1 MGARTPDAYRIGV
14 GQVTQEYPADAVPA
28 RLGKQPS
35 LPTMSR
41 APESSPVE
49 QVVTAEVA
57 VVRRKASVPPRESKE
72 ARLSKEARPSKEPA
86 AAARRNAV
94 ACDAVHAQAAPAM
107 ESPAPAREYAHL
119 DEAGVAFEGDQRPGI
134 PVHHDW
140 HRTTMR
146 VVNPVGEQVAHKR
159 RMSAPALP
167 VPTQGEEASGVG
179 GASRAQRAT
188 RRSGIGAS
196 RMERRERPARRGQRY
211 RGLLMFLLGFI
222 SALLL
227 VAAVVGGLFIARSTA
242 ASGFVNAVDSCHAQG
257 LHARLAS
264 DETSLTLEAFF
275 DSRDSLTTPIFQC
288 VLGKLGTPAAVRER
302 MYATRA
308 IDGTQLEEW
317 GSYKATWPY
326 EPDQGLAVIIS
337 SR

>member
-1 MGARTPDAYRIGV
+1 MGARTPDAYRIGA
-14 GQVTQEYPADAVPA
+14 GQVAQEYQADAAPV
-28 RLGKQPS
+28 RLSKQPS

-41 APESSPVE
+41 APQAPPVE

-57 VVRRKASVPPRESKE
+57 VVRRTAGVSPRQSKE
-72 ARLSKEARPSKEPA
+72 ARLSKEPA
-86 AAARRNAV
+86 AVAQRNIV
-94 ACDAVHAQAAPAM
+94 VRDAVPVQAAPVAK
-107 ESPAPAREYAHL
+107 SPAPAREYAHL
-119 DEAGVAFEGDQRPGI
+119 DEAGVAFEGDQRPGV

-146 VVNPVGEQVAHKR
+146 IVNPAGEQVSHKR
-159 RMSAPALP
+159 GVSAPALP
-167 VPTQGEEASGVG
+167 VPTQAEEASGVG

-188 RRSGIGAS
+188 RRAGVGAS
-196 RMERRERPARRGQRY
+196 RMDRRERPARRGQHY

-227 VAAVVGGLFIARSTA
+227 VAAVVGGLYIARSTA
-242 ASGFVNAVDSCHAQG
+242 ASGFANVVDSCHARG

-264 DETSLTLEAFF
+264 DETSLTLEAFS
-275 DSRDSLTTPIFQC
+275 DSGDSLTTPIFQC
-288 VLGKLGTPAAVRER
+288 VLGKLGTRAAARER

-308 IDGTQLEEW
+308 IDGAQSEEW
-317 GSYKATWPY
+317 GSYKATWTY
-326 EPDQGLAVIIS
+326 EPDQGLTVIVS

>member
-1 MGARTPDAYRIGV
+1 MGVRTPDAYRIGA

-28 RLGKQPS
+28 RLRKQPS
-35 LPTMSR
+35 LPTMSC
-41 APESSPVE
+41 APESAPVE

-57 VVRRKASVPPRESKE
+57 VVRREASVPPRQ
-72 ARLSKEARPSKEPA
+72 SKEARPSKETA
-86 AAARRNAV
+86 APARRNAV
-94 ACDAVHAQAAPAM
+94 ARDAVPVQAAPVA

-119 DEAGVAFEGDQRPGI
+119 DEAGVAFEGDQRPGV

-146 VVNPVGEQVAHKR
+146 VVNPAGEQAAHKR
-159 RMSAPALP
+159 GVSTPALP
-167 VPTQGEEASGVG
+167 VPTQAEEVSGVG

-188 RRSGIGAS
+188 RRSRVGAS
-196 RMERRERPARRGQRY
+196 RMERRERPAHRGRPY

-222 SALLL
+222 SALIV
-227 VAAVVGGLFIARSTA
+227 VASVVGGLYVSRSTG
-242 ASGFVNAVDSCHAQG
+242 ASGFANAVDSCHARG

-264 DETSLTLEAFF
+264 DETSLTLEAFS
-275 DSRDSLTTPIFQC
+275 DSGDSLTTPIFQC

-308 IDGTQLEEW
+308 IDGTQSEEW
-317 GSYKATWPY
+317 GSYKATWTY
-326 EPDQGLAVIIS
+326 EPDQGLTVIVS

>member
-1 MGARTPDAYRIGV
+1 MGARTPDAYRIGA

-28 RLGKQPS
+28 CLRKQPS

-57 VVRRKASVPPRESKE
+57 VVRHKASGAPRS
-72 ARLSKEARPSKEPA
+72 ANDSRPSKDA
-86 AAARRNAV
+86 AAVTQHQVAAREA
-94 ACDAVHAQAAPAM
+94 APAQAAPVV
-107 ESPAPAREYAHL
+107 ESPAREYAHL
-119 DEAGVAFEGDQRPGI
+119 DEAVVAFEGDQRPGV

-146 VVNPVGEQVAHKR
+146 VVNPAGEQAAHKR
-159 RMSAPALP
+159 GVSAPALP
-167 VPTQGEEASGVG
+167 VPTQSEETSGVG

-196 RMERRERPARRGQRY
+196 RMDRRERPARHGQHY

-222 SALLL
+222 SALLV
-227 VAAVVGGLFIARSTA
+227 VAAVVGGLYVSRSTA
-242 ASGFVNAVDSCHAQG
+242 ASGFANAVDSCHARG

-264 DETSLTLEAFF
+264 DETSLTLEAFS
-275 DSRDSLTTPIFQC
+275 DSGDSLTTPIFQC

-308 IDGTQLEEW
+308 IDGTQSEEW
-317 GSYKATWPY
+317 GTYKATWTY
-326 EPDQGLAVIIS
+326 EPDQGLTVIVS

>member
-1 MGARTPDAYRIGV
+1 MGARTPDAYRIGA
-14 GQVTQEYPADAVPA
+14 GQVAQEYPADAVPA
-28 RLGKQPS
+28 RLRKQPS

-41 APESSPVE
+41 APESSPTE

-57 VVRRKASVPPRESKE
+57 VVRRKASGAPRS
-72 ARLSKEARPSKEPA
+72 SNDSRPSKA
-86 AAARRNAV
+86 AP
-94 ACDAVHAQAAPAM
+94 AQAAPVV
-107 ESPAPAREYAHL
+107 ESPVREYAHL
-119 DEAGVAFEGDQRPGI
+119 DEAGVAFEGDQHPGV

-146 VVNPVGEQVAHKR
+146 VVNSAGEQVAQKR
-159 RMSAPALP
+159 GVSAPALP
-167 VPTQGEEASGVG
+167 VPTQAEEASGVG

-196 RMERRERPARRGQRY
+196 RMDRRDRPTRRGQRH
-211 RGLLMFLLGFI
+211 GDIVMFLLGFI
-222 SALLL
+222 SALLI
-227 VAAVVGGLFIARSTA
+227 VAAVVGGLYIARSTGS
-242 ASGFVNAVDSCHAQG
+242 SGFANAVDSCHARG

-264 DETSLTLEAFF
+264 DETSLTLEAFS
-275 DSRDSLTTPIFQC
+275 DSGDSLTTPIFQC

-308 IDGTQLEEW
+308 IDGTQSEQW
-317 GSYKATWPY
+317 GSYKATWTY
-326 EPDQGLAVIIS
+326 EPDQGLTVVVS

>member
-1 MGARTPDAYRIGV
+1 MGARTPDAYRIGA

-28 RLGKQPS
+28 RLRKQPS

-57 VVRRKASVPPRESKE
+57 VVRYKASGAPRS
-72 ARLSKEARPSKEPA
+72 ANDSRPSKA
-86 AAARRNAV
+86 APV
-94 ACDAVHAQAAPAM
+94 QAAPVV
-107 ESPAPAREYAHL
+107 ESPAREYAHL
-119 DEAGVAFEGDQRPGI
+119 DEAVVAFEGDQRPGV

-140 HRTTMR
+140 RRTTMR
-146 VVNPVGEQVAHKR
+146 VVNSAGEQAALKQGV
-159 RMSAPALP
+159 SAPALP
-167 VPTQGEEASGVG
+167 VPTQAEEASGVG

-188 RRSGIGAS
+188 RRSGVAAS
-196 RMERRERPARRGQRY
+196 RMDRRERPARRGQRHH
-211 RGLLMFLLGFI
+211 GLLMFLLGFV
-222 SALLL
+222 SALLI
-227 VAAVVGGLFIARSTA
+227 VAAVAGGLFVARSTGS
-242 ASGFVNAVDSCHAQG
+242 SGFANAVDSCHARG

-264 DETSLTLEAFF
+264 DETSLTLEAFS
-275 DSRDSLTTPIFQC
+275 DSGDSLTTPIFQC

-308 IDGTQLEEW
+308 IDGTQSEQW
-317 GSYKATWPY
+317 GSYKATWTY
-326 EPDQGLAVIIS
+326 EPDQGLTVVVS

>member
-1 MGARTPDAYRIGV
+1 MGARTPDAYRIGA

-28 RLGKQPS
+28 RLRKQPS

-49 QVVTAEVA
+49 QIVTAEVA
-57 VVRRKASVPPRESKE
+57 AVRREASVPSCQSKE
-72 ARLSKEARPSKEPA
+72 TRPSKDA
-86 AAARRNAV
+86 ATPTQRNVVAR
-94 ACDAVHAQAAPAM
+94 DAVHAQAVPAV

-119 DEAGVAFEGDQRPGI
+119 DEAGVAFEGDQRPGV

-140 HRTTMR
+140 RRTTMR
-146 VVNPVGEQVAHKR
+146 VVNSAGEQAAQKQGA
-159 RMSAPALP
+159 STPALP
-167 VPTQGEEASGVG
+167 VPTQAEEASGVG
-179 GASRAQRAT
+179 GASRAQWAT

-196 RMERRERPARRGQRY
+196 RMERRERPARRGQHY

-222 SALLL
+222 SALLV
-227 VAAVVGGLFIARSTA
+227 VASVVGGLHVARSTA
-242 ASGFVNAVDSCHAQG
+242 ASGFAHAVDSCHARG

-264 DETSLTLEAFF
+264 DETSLTLEAFS
-275 DSRDSLTTPIFQC
+275 DSGDSLTTPIFQC
-288 VLGKLGTPAAVRER
+288 VLGKLGTPASVRER

-308 IDGTQLEEW
+308 IDGTQSEQW
-317 GSYKATWPY
+317 GSYKATWTY
-326 EPDQGLAVIIS
+326 EPDQGLTVIVS